1 MFSSGSKYFL
11 GIAGIS
17 LVASV
22 VYAFTVNPSDL
33 GAVALLG
40 LMVVGGFLAGIN
52 LHNGSGDAATVEE
65 AVAAA
70 APAPRD
76 SVWPALLALGVA
88 LTLVGLATVPV
99 VFVVGIAVTLGGAAE
114 WLTTNWADRASNDR
128 RFNNDVVRTKSI
140 GPLEYPAA
148 SAVALA
154 AIAYLFSR
162 VMLNMSKSG
171 GAIAFIVVASL
182 VVTVAFLAAYKPSFR
197 GRPLVAVLTLG
208 GLVLV
213 GAGVYT
219 GIDGER
225 AQLVKYAK
233 EDPYSIEHR
242 ECGPEEGEHYDH
254 HAGNAVNLRAN
265 VLATVFVKDGKAYA
279 ELIGIQKPVNT
290 ITIGRSNDVN
300 ILFRNLDEKEH
311 RMVIHLGEQKVAE
324 TGVVEK
330 VENCTQLAGKNQEQL
345 LTVNIK
351 KPTIAMKDGYKI
363 EVPGAEGEIEVIV
376 P

>member
-11 GIAGIS
+11 GITGIS

-22 VYAFTVNPSDL
+22 VYAFTVNPADL
-33 GAVALLG
+33 GVIALLG
-40 LMVVGGFLAGIN
+40 LMIVGGFLAGIN
-52 LHNGSGDAATVEE
+52 LHNGDGDSATVEE

-76 SVWPALLALGVA
+76 SAWPALLALGVA

-99 VFVVGIAVTLGGAAE
+99 VFVIGLAAMLGGAAE

-128 RFNNDVVRTKSI
+128 RFNNDAVRTKSI
-140 GPLEYPAA
+140 GPLEYPVA
-148 SAVALA
+148 SAVVLA
-154 AIAYLFSR
+154 VIAYLFSR
-162 VMLNMSKSG
+162 VMLNISKSA
-171 GAIAFIVVASL
+171 GAIAFIIVASA

-197 GRPLVAVLTLG
+197 GRPLVAVLALG

-213 GAGVYT
+213 GAGAYT

-225 AQLVKYAK
+225 EQLVKYAK
-233 EDPYSIEHR
+233 EDPYSIDHR

-265 VLATVFVKDGKAYA
+265 VLATVFVKDGRAYA
-279 ELIGIQKPVNT
+279 ELIGIKKPVDS
-290 ITIGRSNDVN
+290 ITVGRSNDVN

-311 RMVIHLGEQKVAE
+311 RMVIHLGEQKVAD

-330 VENCTQLAGKNQEQL
+330 IENCTQLAGQNQEQL

-363 EVPGAEGEIEVIV
+363 EVPGAEGEIKVIV